1 MLLYR
6 QIRVSLYLFWTISE
20 DKESQRKGLIGILCW
35 PSRKEAEAPKNFAF
49 VYSPMDVSR
58 HIHLSNRMFECSPV
72 RISGLHM
79 CFPDKRIFHML
90 KAGMALSLG
99 GSKTRMKAHCGD
111 SMEIQYHL
119 HGYGIPV
126 DQIPITD
133 TGNIKTKNLIQWI
146 RVRKHIEE
154 TRNKDAS
161 KPCGNSD
168 SESSVPSNMHLKIDC
183 PNMNDV
189 IFRGKHANLSHP
201 GNSMFRGLIE
211 SKYEEHTLLTTTDAK
226 VQLTWSIMNEVEKKN
241 GRFLT
246 WDNSGCWRIMTD
258 RLQIRSKVAG
268 ALKDHKRRLKARKNL
283 QDTRSSTYQ
292 FGGHQQ
298 KKRKVN
304 TNKSSDERFCFNT

>member
-1 MLLYR
+1 
-6 QIRVSLYLFWTISE
+6 
-20 DKESQRKGLIGILCW
+20 
-35 PSRKEAEAPKNFAF
+35 
-49 VYSPMDVSR
+49 
-58 HIHLSNRMFECSPV
+58 MFECSPV